1 MKTAPLFN
9 QNRFFSLLR
18 VATAG
23 TLLTAGAAMAFVATK
38 PTSPDVRQNAPQ
50 NGVYIVQMLA
60 APAVSYSGGIAGYNA
75 TKPGKGQKIDP
86 LAANTLS
93 YVSYLKGKHDEAV
106 RKVRGGAKI
115 YDYTYS
121 FNGFAAKLTEK
132 QAAALAKQSDVLAVT
147 PDELQEIN
155 TSTTPSF
162 LGLTGAGN
170 LWDQLGGPTG
180 TKTHAGAGEN
190 IVIGVVDSGIWPQSK
205 SFSDRDANGKL
216 IYQPFAGRHGRCEDS
231 SADGSWSFD
240 NCNKKLIWARHFNAG
255 WGGDPGIQAQRP
267 WEFLSP
273 RDYNGHGTHTSST
286 AGGQNGVQPTGP
298 AAGFPPISGM
308 APRARVAMYKALWS
322 TQDGSTASGFNS
334 DLVAAIDQAVAD
346 GVDVINYSVGPSSAP
361 NTFLSPEQVS
371 FLFAADAGV
380 FVSAAAGNAGPG
392 AGTVTNPGPWITTA
406 AAGTHNRNGV
416 GSVTLG
422 DGHTYNGASLAAAV
436 GPNQV
441 VLATASG
448 LPGADP
454 NALRQCF
461 SDADM
466 NPANGIQPV
475 LDPAI
480 VAGKIVVCER
490 GGAAPANA
498 RVDKSLAVKN
508 AGGVGVVIYNV
519 VAGAS
524 LNADFHSLP
533 TVHINNTDGA
543 AVVAYVNG
551 AGGGATARIN
561 QSTIV
566 LNTPAPF
573 TAAFSSRGPQLAG
586 LGDLLKPDV
595 IAPGQDILAAVANT
609 PAQGNLDF
617 NLLSGTSMATPH
629 VAGIAALL
637 KQLHPTWS
645 PMMIKSALMTTG
657 TDVLDGPNN
666 SPTVI
671 FSQGAGHIKPNSAA
685 DPGLVYNNSFNDWL
699 AFLCGTSD
707 RPGVGESTCT
717 ALQNAGFSLNPS
729 DLNVASLAIGDLAG
743 TETLTRKVTNVT
755 NTAGTYNATVTGM
768 SGVTALVTPSSLTLA
783 PGETGSFTVA
793 FTRTTAA
800 LNQYSTASSGQ
811 LTWTQTA
818 GGSHSVRI
826 PIVTR
831 PVAIAAPP
839 EVTGTS
845 SGITYDL
852 KTGYAGTLN
861 FAARGLVAATTFPEV
876 VAQDPDQTFNPA
888 DPTGTV
894 HEDIVV
900 PAGLKLLRVGIDE
913 GFITPSGTDLDV
925 YVYRGGTR
933 VGQAA
938 DGDSNE
944 MVTFTDPPAGT
955 YTVYVHGFNTNGP
968 SASLTLFSWQLTSA
982 NAGNMNVPGPVST
995 TIGGTVPV
1003 NLSFT
1008 GLTAGTWYLGQTIY
1022 NDGTNDIG
1030 STIVNVK

>member
-1 MKTAPLFN
+1 MKIKTAPTPN
-9 QNRFFSLLR
+9 RNRFTSILR
-18 VATAG
+18 VASAG
-23 TLLTAGAAMAFVATK
+23 TLLTAGAAMALFAAK
-38 PTSPDVRQNAPQ
+38 PSVPEPTNAAPK
-50 NGVYIVQMLA
+50 NGVYIVQMKA
-60 APAVSYSGGIAGYNA
+60 APVVSYSGDVHGYNA
-75 TKPGKGQKIDP
+75 TKPGKGEKVDP

-93 YVSYLKGKHDEAV
+93 YISYLKGKHDEAI
-106 RKVRGGAKI
+106 RKVRGGPKI
-115 YDYTYS
+115 YSYTFS
-121 FNGFAAKLTEK
+121 FNGFAAKLTQK

-155 TSTTPSF
+155 TSTTPTF
-162 LGLTGAGN
+162 LGLTDAGG
-170 LWDQLGGPTG
+170 LWAQLGGPTG
-180 TKTHAGAGEN
+180 TRTQAGAGEN

-216 IYQPFAGRHGRCEDS
+216 IYQPLGGRHGRCEDS
-231 SADGSWSFD
+231 SADGSWTFD
-240 NCNKKLIWARHFNAG
+240 NCNKKLMWARHFNAA

-267 WEFLSP
+267 WEYLSP

-286 AGGQNGVQPTGP
+286 AGGNNGVQPTGP

-380 FVSAAAGNAGPG
+380 FVSAAAGNTGPG

-422 DGHTYNGASLAAAV
+422 NNATYNGASLAAAV
-436 GPNQV
+436 GP
-441 VLATASG
+441 APFIRSTDAG

-454 NALRQCF
+454 TKVQLCYAAVDNA
-461 SDADM
+461 
-466 NPANGIQPV
+466 GIPV
-475 LDPAI
+475 LDPAR
-480 VAGKIVVCER
+480 VAGKIVLCDR
-490 GGAAPANA
+490 GVTA
-498 RVDKSLAVKN
+498 RVNKSLAVQQ
-508 AGGVGVVIYNV
+508 AGGVGMVLANV
-519 VAGAS
+519 TPNS
-524 LNADFHSLP
+524 LNADFHFVP
-533 TVHINNTDGA
+533 TVHVADTDRA
-543 AVVAYVNG
+543 ALITYSGTTNPT
-551 AGGGATARIN
+551 ATVN

-566 LNTPAPF
+566 LNAPAPLI
-573 TAAFSSRGPQLAG
+573 AGFSSRGPQLAG
-586 LGDLLKPDV
+586 AGDLLKPDV
-595 IAPGQDILAAVANT
+595 IAPGVDILAAVAHT
-609 PAQGNLDF
+609 PAQNNLDF
-617 NLLSGTSMATPH
+617 NLLSGTSMSTPH
-629 VAGIAALL
+629 VAGVAALL

-666 SPTVI
+666 SPSVI
-671 FSQGAGHIKPNSAA
+671 FGQGAGHIKPNNAA

-699 AFLCGTSD
+699 AFLCGTPD
-707 RPGVGESTCT
+707 RPGVGDSNCT
-717 ALQNAGFSLNPS
+717 ALQNAGYSLNPS
-729 DLNVASLAIGDLAG
+729 DLNVASIAIGDLAG
-743 TETLTRKVTNVT
+743 TETLTREVTNVGSSAAT
-755 NTAGTYNATVTGM
+755 YTRSVSGLTGITADVQPT
-768 SGVTALVTPSSLTLA
+768 SLTLN
-783 PGETGSFTVA
+783 PGQTGTFTVS
-793 FTRTTAA
+793 FTRTTAT
-800 LNQYSTASSGQ
+800 LNAYAGGQ
-811 LTWTQTA
+811 LTWTDGT
-818 GGSHSVRI
+818 HNVRI
-826 PIVTR
+826 PLVVR
-831 PVAIAAPP
+831 PVAIAAPS
-839 EVTGTS
+839 EVTGTA
-845 SGITYDL
+845 SGISYSV
-852 KTGYAGTLN
+852 KTGYAGTLS
-861 FAARGLVAATTFPEV
+861 FAPRGLVAATTFPEV

-982 NAGNMNVPGPVST
+982 SAGNMTVPGPVAT

-1008 GLTAGTWYLGQTIY
+1008 GLTNGTWYLGQTIY

>member
-1 MKTAPLFN
+1 
-9 QNRFFSLLR
+9 
-18 VATAG
+18 
-23 TLLTAGAAMAFVATK
+23 MAFVATK
-38 PTSPDVRQNAPQ
+38 PTSPDVWQNAPQ

-216 IYQPFAGRHGRCEDS
+216 IYQSFAGRHGRCEDS

-240 NCNKKLIWARHFNAG
+240 NCNKKLMWARHFNAG
-255 WGGDPGIQAQRP
+255 WGGDPGIQAQKP

-286 AGGQNGVQPTGP
+286 AGGNNGVQPTGP

-422 DGHTYNGASLAAAV
+422 DGHTYNGASLAAPV
-436 GPNQV
+436 GP
-441 VLATASG
+441 APFIRSTDAG
-448 LPGADP
+448 LPGA
-454 NALRQCF
+454 NATAVRLCF
-461 SDADM
+461 AAVD
-466 NPANGIQPV
+466 NGGTPV
-475 LDPAI
+475 LDPAL
-480 VAGKIVVCER
+480 VAGKIVLCDR
-490 GGAAPANA
+490 GTNA
-498 RVDKSLAVKN
+498 RVNKSLAVQQ
-508 AGGVGVVIYNV
+508 AGGVGMVLANV
-519 VAGAS
+519 TPNS
-524 LNADFHSLP
+524 LNADFHFVPSVHVADTDRAALIAYSATTNP
-533 TVHINNTDGA
+533 T
-543 AVVAYVNG
+543 
-551 AGGGATARIN
+551 ATIN

-573 TAAFSSRGPQLAG
+573 TASFSSRGPQLAG

-595 IAPGQDILAAVANT
+595 IAPGQDILAAVAHT

-629 VAGIAALL
+629 VAGVAALL

-671 FSQGAGHIKPNSAA
+671 FGQGAGHIKPNSAA

-755 NTAGTYNATVTGM
+755 NTAATYNSSVSGM
-768 SGVTALVTPSSLTLA
+768 SGVTAVVTPSSLTLD
-783 PGETGSFTVA
+783 PGETKSFTVA

-800 LNQYSTASSGQ
+800 LNSYTTDSSGQ

-818 GGSHSVRI
+818 GGSHIVRI
-826 PIVTR
+826 PIVTQ

-845 SGITYDL
+845 SGISYDL

-861 FAARGLVAATTFPEV
+861 FAARGLVPATTFPET
-876 VAQDPDQTFNPA
+876 VAQDPNQTFDPN
-888 DPTGTV
+888 DPTGTI

-900 PAGLKLLRVGIDE
+900 PAGVKLLRVGIDE

-968 SASLTLFSWQLTSA
+968 SASLTLFSWQLTSTD
-982 NAGNMNVPGPVST
+982 AGNMTVPAPVAT
-995 TIGGTVPV
+995 TTGGTVPV
-1003 NLSFT
+1003 SLSFT